1 MSKRSKSTKA
11 SRREFLKGMAVIGG
25 AALTVVARPGV
36 AEAPEIAGKPGSPE
50 PKGYHVTPHILD
62 YYEKARM

>member
-1 MSKRSKSTKA
+1 MNERSKSTKE
-11 SRREFLKGMAVIGG
+11 SRREFLKSMAVIGG
-25 AALTVVARPGV
+25 AALAVVARPS
-36 AEAPEIAGKPGSPE
+36 AADAPETTGKPDSPK